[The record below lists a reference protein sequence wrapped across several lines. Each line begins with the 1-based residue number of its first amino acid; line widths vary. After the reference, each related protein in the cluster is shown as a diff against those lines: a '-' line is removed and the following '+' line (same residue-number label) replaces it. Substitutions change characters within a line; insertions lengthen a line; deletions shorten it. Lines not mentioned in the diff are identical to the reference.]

1 MKAHPDAIP
10 LMGLPPV
17 KATAWNH
24 APPLPCGTSSQS
36 PQPHLEDCTTY
47 YPPRQAHQTGLF
59 RSEPPSEKFAI
70 RYVQAHLR
78 RLEPVGRS
86 ADLLCDSAKMEV
98 YILRSLLPPIQ
109 PQLHPNRLPM
119 RTVLF
124 CVD

>member
-47 YPPRQAHQTGLF
+47 YPPSRPTKLD
-59 RSEPPSEKFAI
+59 S
-70 RYVQAHLR
+70 L
-78 RLEPVGRS
+78 
-86 ADLLCDSAKMEV
+86 DLNLPAK
-98 YILRSLLPPIQ
+98 S
-109 PQLHPNRLPM
+109 NRLVSQDTGVIGSQCFPVFAM
-119 RTVLF
+119 LLSMISNFRMQAVRASFLGF
-124 CVD
+124 PAARSRW